1 VTTLA
6 APPASDLRSG
16 VGYWW
21 HSYRM
26 MLRWEIVSLRMV
38 LAVTVIVQILSGAG
52 FVLALGLFFGTV
64 PPRAALFV
72 STGVL
77 VITLITIGLVL
88 GPQLVAMQKAEK
100 TYDFLWSLPVPRT
113 TAALAWV
120 TTNLILGLP
129 GMAVALGVALLRYD
143 LDLHLSWAVIPAVL
157 LTLFTGTMVGY
168 ALAHAL
174 GNPMLIAAITQMLIF
189 VIIGFSPINFPADQ
203 LPGWLAAL
211 HRWLPLAPMA
221 DIVRAGLTH
230 GVVDDVA
237 RSYLVLGAWAIA
249 SVGISAAVLG
259 RRG

>member
-1 VTTLA
+1 MTVRA
-6 APPASDLRSG
+6 APPLPALRSG
-16 VGYWW
+16 PGYWW

-26 MLRWEIVSLRMV
+26 MLRWETISLRMV
-38 LAVTVIVQILSGAG
+38 LAITLIVQVLSGAG
-52 FVLALGLFFGTV
+52 FVLALGLFFGRV

-77 VITLITIGLVL
+77 VITLITVGLVL

-113 TAALAWV
+113 CAALAWV
-120 TTNLILGLP
+120 TTNLALGLP
-129 GMAVALGVALLRYD
+129 GMAVALVVALLRYD
-143 LDLHLSWAVIPAVL
+143 LDLHLSWAIVPAVL

-174 GNPMLIAAITQMLIF
+174 NNPTLIAAITQALIF

-203 LPGWLAAL
+203 LPGWLAGL

-221 DIVRAGLTH
+221 DTVRAGLTE
-230 GVVDDVA
+230 GVVQGVA
-237 RSYLVLGAWAIA
+237 RSYVVLGFWAVA
-249 SVGISAAVLG
+249 SVAVCAVVLG
-259 RRG
+259 RRD

>member
-1 VTTLA
+1 VIALT
-6 APPASDLRSG
+6 PPTRLRSG
-16 VGYWW
+16 SVYWW

-26 MLRWEIVSLRMV
+26 MVRWELTGLRLV
-38 LAVTVIVQILSGAG
+38 LPVTVMVQILTGAG
-52 FVLALGLFFGTV
+52 FVLALGLFFGQV

-77 VITLITIGLVL
+77 VLTLVTIGLVL
-88 GPQLVAMQKAEK
+88 GPQLVAQQKAEQ

-120 TTNLILGLP
+120 TTNFILGLP
-129 GMAVALGVALLRYD
+129 GMLVALGVALLRYD
-143 LDLHLSWAVIPAVL
+143 LDLHVSPAVVPAVL
-157 LTLFTGTMVGY
+157 LTLLTGTMIGY

-174 GNPMLIAAITQMLIF
+174 GNPMLIAAITQLTIF
-189 VIIGFSPINFPADQ
+189 VILGFSPINFPADQ

-221 DIVRAGLTH
+221 DTVRAGLTV
-230 GVVDDVA
+230 GVVEGVA
-237 RSYLVLGAWAIA
+237 RSYLVLGAWAAA
-249 SVGISAAVLG
+249 SVAVTAAVLR

>member
-1 VTTLA
+1 VSALT
-6 APPASDLRSG
+6 PPARLRSG
-16 VGYWW
+16 SGYWW

-26 MLRWEIVSLRMV
+26 MVRWELTSLRLV
-38 LAVTVIVQILSGAG
+38 LPVTVMVQILTGAG
-52 FVLALGLFFGTV
+52 FVLALGLFFGQV

-77 VITLITIGLVL
+77 VLTLVTIGLVL
-88 GPQLVAMQKAEK
+88 GPQLVAQQKAEQ

-120 TTNLILGLP
+120 TTNFILGMP
-129 GMAVALGVALLRYD
+129 GMLVALGVALLRYD
-143 LDLHLSWAVIPAVL
+143 LDLHVSPAVVPAVL
-157 LTLFTGTMVGY
+157 LTLLTGTMIGY

-174 GNPMLIAAITQMLIF
+174 GNPMLIAALTQLFIF
-189 VIIGFSPINFPADQ
+189 VIVGFSPINFPADQ

-221 DIVRAGLTH
+221 DTVRAGLTV
-230 GVVDDVA
+230 GVVEGVA
-237 RSYLVLGAWAIA
+237 RSYLVLGAWAA
-249 SVGISAAVLG
+249 AAVAVTAAVLR